1 MKKENLFE
9 QYCNEYPIINGYREI
24 SYIAYLENKVFEL
37 SEKQKDFEMK
47 IQEQKEREKFNIPD
61 DFIKVSGKE
70 FTEIQ
75 RTVFIECKN
84 MDNTVVH
91 RYNLK
96 GTYSIVAYI
105 VYESCVSGNVYVSKE
120 IYGMAKK
127 EKEKVKNFLNDILK
141 VCKEYGYS
149 LSHEDMYGGFAVVNY
164 NKKNNEWL
172 KDASI
177 ELTNNFYY
185 QQ

>member
-9 QYCNEYPIINGYREI
+9 QYCNEYPIINGHREI
-24 SYIAYLENKVFEL
+24 SYIDYLENKVFEL
-37 SEKQKDFEMK
+37 SKKQKDFEMK
-47 IQEQKEREKFNIPD
+47 TQEQKEREKFNISD

-75 RTVFIECKN
+75 SIVDIKCIDIDNKVLHKYVFSDIN
-84 MDNTVVH
+84 N
-91 RYNLK
+91 
-96 GTYSIVAYI
+96 IVAYI
-105 VYESCVSGNVYVSKE
+105 VYESCVLRNIYVSKE
-120 IYGMAKK
+120 IYDMTKK

-141 VCKEYGYS
+141 VCKKYGYS

-164 NKKNNEWL
+164 HEKNNEWL

-177 ELTNNFYY
+177 ELTDSFYY